1 MLAERAFGQ
10 LASAW
15 SKMRVLYRWA
25 AVNQS
30 GGQSGP
36 MSDPPPWHF
45 TTWLDLLDHWQTLFA
60 GVLAVLA
67 AWRTIR
73 ATTKSAD
80 REVAAS
86 QAQTRATLQQTET
99 SFALEQM
106 RKESEASAFHVMLV
120 AAMVRVRDE
129 AALARTAYQELIVPQ
144 EMLEAIG
151 AGRESGSSP
160 KALAVRQCITKGA
173 FAELR
178 AACVRLGGDLTG
190 DFLDLEREIDSF
202 ASQYEDRYHMQSVTI
217 RMGKHAGLDEQLA
230 RIETKAGELL
240 QKAVL
245 RDKAAGRI

>member
-15 SKMRVLYRWA
+15 AKMRVLYRWA

-86 QAQTRATLQQTET
+86 QAQTAVAQKQIET
-99 SFALEQM
+99 TIDLA
-106 RKESEASAFHVMLV
+106 R
-120 AAMVRVRDE
+120 RRDE
-129 AALARTAYQELIVPQ
+129 NEYDAFRI
-144 EMLEAIG
+144 MLEA
-151 AGRESGSSP
+151 
-160 KALAVRQCITKGA
+160 
-173 FAELR
+173 
-178 AACVRLGGDLTG
+178 
-190 DFLDLEREIDSF
+190 
-202 ASQYEDRYHMQSVTI
+202 
-217 RMGKHAGLDEQLA
+217 
-230 RIETKAGELL
+230 
-240 QKAVL
+240 
-245 RDKAAGRI
+245 